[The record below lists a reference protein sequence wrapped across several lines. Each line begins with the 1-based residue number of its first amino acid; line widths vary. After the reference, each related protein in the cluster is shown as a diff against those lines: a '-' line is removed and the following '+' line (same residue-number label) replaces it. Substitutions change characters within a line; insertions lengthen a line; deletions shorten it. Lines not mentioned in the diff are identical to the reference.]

1 MYTEANTTVFI
12 LSVVLVGMPDEDF
25 LLQGGKVLAG
35 AGIFIMFFTL
45 LSMMIPA
52 SYPFME
58 EEPEVEI
65 PSVPER
71 IRDFLLSFPY
81 NFCIGGIFIIVSV
94 VGSYYSK
101 VPAVAGDVLRSLSPF
116 QGYIFGFGAMLIFG
130 GFF

>member
-1 MYTEANTTVFI
+1 
-12 LSVVLVGMPDEDF
+12 MPDDDL

-35 AGIFIMFFTL
+35 AAIFITFLTL
-45 LSMMIPA
+45 LSTMMPP
-52 SYPFME
+52 SYPLME
-58 EEPEVEI
+58 PQEVEEPSTAEK
-65 PSVPER
+65 

-81 NFCIGGIFIIVSV
+81 NFCIGGVLIIVSV

-116 QGYIFGFGAMLIFG
+116 QGYIFGFGAMLIFS

>member
-1 MYTEANTTVFI
+1 
-12 LSVVLVGMPDEDF
+12 MPDDDF
-25 LLQGGKVLAG
+25 LLLGGKVLAG
-35 AGIFIMFFTL
+35 ASIFIMFFTL
-45 LSMMIPA
+45 LSMMIPT
-52 SYPFME
+52 SYPLME
-58 EEPEVEI
+58 EQDVEM

-81 NFCIGGIFIIVSV
+81 NFCIGGILIILSV